1 MRPWGHPTEEVIL
14 IAEHCDNHA
23 EHTRAIG
30 VHDKRLDSHGG
41 QIDDIKETLAALKEI
56 ERQNQERIDRMD
68 ERIAALEAVPAKR
81 WDSLVGYALTAL
93 AGGVAGMAMAQMGLT
108 I

>member
-1 MRPWGHPTEEVIL
+1 M
-14 IAEHCDNHA
+14 
-23 EHTRAIG
+23 
-30 VHDKRLDSHGG
+30 HDKRLDSHGG
-41 QIDDIKETLAALKEI
+41 QIDDIKETLAALREI

-93 AGGVAGMAMAQMGLT
+93 AGGVAGMAMAHMGLV

>member
-1 MRPWGHPTEEVIL
+1 MRPWGHPTEEVIP

-56 ERQNQERIDRMD
+56 ERQNQERIDRD
-68 ERIAALEAVPAKR
+68 RKSV
-81 WDSLVGYALTAL
+81 V
-93 AGGVAGMAMAQMGLT
+93 
-108 I
+108 

>member
-1 MRPWGHPTEEVIL
+1 MGHPNEEVIR
-14 IAEHCDNHA
+14 ISSEHCEDHA
-23 EHTRAIG
+23 AHGRAIS

-41 QIDDIKETLAALKEI
+41 QIDDIKETLAALREI

-93 AGGVAGMAMAQMGLT
+93 AGGIIGMAMAQMGLT